1 MNDLSPPLLAGRTG
15 GLYRW
20 WSPLQPSSVSEAVE
34 AHGWRFFYLDGRQ
47 ARDKASFLRSAA
59 AAMSFPNYCGRNWDA
74 FEECLND
81 LAWARAPG
89 YVLLYDFVWWLA
101 CGQPESWQTVRAI
114 LADACEHWA
123 QTGAPFFVLLRH
135 THGCSGVAAT
145 LATPPPHHL
154 PLRRRFR

>member
-1 MNDLSPPLLAGRTG
+1 MNDLAPLLLDGRAG

-20 WSPLQPSSVSEAVE
+20 LAPLKPATVAEAIE
-34 AHGWRFFYLDGRQ
+34 THGWRFFYLDGRQ
-47 ARDKASFLRSAA
+47 ARDKASFLHSAA
-59 AAMSFPNYCGRNWDA
+59 AAMSFPDDAGRNWDA

-101 CGQPESWQTVRAI
+101 CGQPESWQTARAI
-114 LADACEHWA
+114 MTEACAQWA
-123 QTGAPFFVLLRH
+123 RAGTPFLVLLRH

-145 LATPPPHHL
+145 LAMPRPHHL